1 MATDWDP
8 DDMAKVAF
16 HEAGHAVVM
25 WLLSVPIKRI
35 RLDLNTQ
42 GGSVDPNVD
51 AEVAARQSLLEVM
64 AARYAGPIAESM
76 FGGPPNQNTERRAE
90 DDDEWAGWQLN
101 KNGVAPSGA
110 DGQSLKT
117 RGRSWAEE
125 LLRRHESRVRQIA
138 KRLLQ
143 PPYKITREQF
153 EQMMQEEDCE
163 HRHAHIPGP

>member
-1 MATDWDP
+1 L
-8 DDMAKVAF
+8 
-16 HEAGHAVVM
+16 G
-25 WLLSVPIKRI
+25 VPIKRI

-42 GGSVDPNVD
+42 GGSVDPDVD
-51 AEVAARQSLLEVM
+51 AGVAARQSLLEVM

-125 LLRRHESRVRQIA
+125 LLRRHEPRIRRLT
-138 KRLLQ
+138 KRLLR
-143 PPYKITREQF
+143 PPHKLNPARFKQLMRE
-153 EQMMQEEDCE
+153 D
-163 HRHAHIPGP
+163 